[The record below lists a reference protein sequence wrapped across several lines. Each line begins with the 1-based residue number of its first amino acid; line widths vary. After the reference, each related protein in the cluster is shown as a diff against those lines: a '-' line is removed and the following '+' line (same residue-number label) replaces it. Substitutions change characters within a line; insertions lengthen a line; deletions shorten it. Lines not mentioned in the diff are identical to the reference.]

1 MKERL
6 KEFRTLCAKPPVRQ
20 WAVAA
25 VIVIATAGCA
35 SKSEVEA
42 LRQEVEALKVTQ
54 AQLVKRVGGTANAP
68 QEKPLPASIDL
79 SNGPF
84 KGSATANVVLVEFS
98 DYECPF
104 CIRHF
109 TQVMPQV
116 EANYIQTGKIQYA
129 FRDFPIDQLHPE
141 AIRAHI
147 ASHCAA
153 EQGKFWEMHTR
164 LFSKAGTHTPQ
175 DLSARAKEAGLNLSA
190 FSACVADDKYSA
202 AIRQSTSFAISL
214 GASGTPF
221 FMVGTMDPGT
231 KQFKPLS
238 RLPGAL
244 PYAQFQQAIDAALNA
259 K

>member
-1 MKERL
+1 MTGWK
-6 KEFRTLCAKPPVRQ
+6 Q
-20 WAVAA
+20 WAVMAVTAVAA
-25 VIVIATAGCA
+25 AGCA
-35 SKSEVEA
+35 SKSEVDA

-54 AQLVKRVGGTANAP
+54 AQLVKRMSGNANAP

-84 KGSATANVVLVEFS
+84 KGAATAKVVLVEFS

-109 TQVMPQV
+109 TQVMPEV

-141 AIRAHI
+141 SIRAHI

-175 DLSARAKEAGLNLSA
+175 DLVARAKESGLNVSA
-190 FSACVADDKYSA
+190 FSSCVADDKYSA
-202 AIRQSTSFAISL
+202 AIRQSTAFAISL

-231 KQFKPLS
+231 KQFKPLTK
-238 RLPGAL
+238 LPGAL
-244 PYAQFQQAIDAALNA
+244 PYAQFQQAIEAALA
-259 K
+259 QTSR